1 MSPDEPLNAE
11 ALRAALGDQFIGHR
25 IVVLEE
31 TTSTNDVVWQMAPE
45 SAEGLVVFAECQTAG
60 RGQHGNRWVSAPRK
74 GLWFSLLLRPQIP
87 PEESPRLTTW
97 AAESVAQVLRDQH
110 SLGTKVK
117 MPNDICVGDRKVAG
131 VLLEMRAVPRAHV
144 GILGIGINVNQDPND
159 FPPELRERAASLAML
174 SGKEIDR
181 HALAVAV
188 LHELNRT
195 YAP

>member
-1 MSPDEPLNAE
+1 
-11 ALRAALGDQFIGHR
+11 
-25 IVVLEE
+25 
-31 TTSTNDVVWQMAPE
+31 
-45 SAEGLVVFAECQTAG
+45 
-60 RGQHGNRWVSAPRK
+60 
-74 GLWFSLLLRPQIP
+74 GLWFSFLLRPQVT
-87 PEESPRLTTW
+87 PEESPRLTSW

-110 SLGTKVK
+110 SLGAKVK

-188 LHELNRT
+188 LRELNRT
-195 YAP
+195 YAA